1 MKTFLKKNWLVI
13 LVGGLSAFLGVLTL
27 MTAVR
32 LKTEKPVAP
41 TVPQKKPEAV
51 TPACTLTFKLSFSLS
66 PTPTR
71 AMPAI
76 ATPTAAFIAQS
87 KATNTAPFCHQLLGS
102 PTLGETPLTV
112 TFTGSGADLDGKI
125 TAFEFSFGDRE
136 KKIVAK
142 DSEGEASHSIDY
154 TYSSP
159 GSYLASLRI
168 KDDDDALSIV
178 SENCQVEITVLEKT
192 IGGEESTTSSS
203 ALTQA
208 PTSTPTVSP
217 ITTAMPSPNPLAKTP
232 TATATPIP
240 VPKVPEAGISLPTM
254 LTILCGSLLVL
265 LGILL

>member
-13 LVGGLSAFLGVLTL
+13 LIGGLSAFLGVLTL

-41 TVPQKKPEAV
+41 TVPQKKPEAI

-66 PTPTR
+66 PTPIGEV
-71 AMPAI
+71 PAI
-76 ATPTAAFIAQS
+76 ATPTAALIAQS
-87 KATNTAPFCHQLLGS
+87 ETTNTAPFCHQLLGS
-102 PTLGETPLTV
+102 PTSGEAPLTV
-112 TFTGSGADLDGKI
+112 TFTGSGADLDGKT

-142 DSEGEASHSIDY
+142 DSEGEASHSTDY

-168 KDDDDALSIV
+168 KDDNDAWSIA
-178 SENCQVEITVLEKT
+178 SENCQVEIAIFEKT
-192 IGGEESTTSSS
+192 IGGEESTSSSS
-203 ALTQA
+203 ALAQA
-208 PTSTPTVSP
+208 PTSTPTLSP
-217 ITTAMPSPNPLAKTP
+217 TTTPSPSPLAKTP
-232 TATATPIP
+232 TATATSVP
-240 VPKVPEAGISLPTM
+240 VPKVPEAGIALPTL
-254 LTILCGSLLVL
+254 LTILSGSLLVL